1 MAFGYYITVMTEDQE
16 EIDSWFEIKMPT
28 QDTQPLFD
36 VARNLGVGFYL
47 GYAEIVKHK
56 QDVSHFNSSI
66 LDPPLPIT
74 IPGRAVFITSTAG
87 QNSRAYWSV
96 YAVSKCGLEML
107 VKTYAHE
114 VEKTNIN
121 VNLFNPGGTRTNMRA
136 EAFPGEDPMT
146 LNTPDF
152 VANQI
157 VEMTLPSYKGNGL
170 TVTALS
176 PK

>member
-1 MAFGYYITVMTEDQE
+1 
-16 EIDSWFEIKMPT
+16 
-28 QDTQPLFD
+28 
-36 VARNLGVGFYL
+36 
-47 GYAEIVKHK
+47 
-56 QDVSHFNSSI
+56 
-66 LDPPLPIT
+66 
-74 IPGRAVFITSTAG
+74 
-87 QNSRAYWSV
+87 
-96 YAVSKCGLEML
+96 ML

-114 VEKTNIN
+114 VYKTTIN

-146 LNTPDF
+146 LKTPDF